1 MVEFTYTGVDREG
14 KKASGQLSAASEG
27 EVRMLLRT
35 QGIRPRTIHKGALP
49 GETKANIIG
58 QKKKK
63 GPSGGTRVPVV
74 LIVLFTRQ
82 LQLLISSGI
91 PLVQAME
98 ILSDQSE
105 SVALKNVLMAIR
117 AKVSEG
123 SYLWESMSAYP
134 KVFPGLYLAL
144 IRAGEASGSMD
155 NMLRRL
161 SKYLEDEDRLKK
173 MIKGAMMYP
182 IIVVCIGILVVG
194 LMLIFVIPKFEAML
208 SQAGQDLP
216 GPTQFII
223 WASHFLQ
230 HNIFY
235 IIGGAYG
242 IFYVLKRYVATEEGR
257 MVKDTIL
264 FKAPIFGEL
273 AQKSGIARF
282 SRTLQTLLTSGVN
295 LIDAID
301 ICKKAADNAVIEFA
315 VAKIRAEVESGKTLG
330 MILMKMD
337 VFPKMASQ
345 MISVGESTG
354 NLDKSLEKIA
364 DFYESD
370 VEILV
375 GGMTKMMEPI
385 ILVLLGGMIGGIMIA
400 MYLPIFKMAG
410 AA

>member
-1 MVEFTYTGVDREG
+1 MADFTYTGVDREG
-14 KKASGQLSAASEG
+14 KRASGKLSAASEG

-35 QGIRPRTIHKGALP
+35 QGIRPRTINQGTQA
-49 GETKANIIG
+49 GQTKVNMLG

-63 GPSGGTRVPVV
+63 GPSGGTKVPIA

-98 ILSDQSE
+98 ILSEQSE
-105 SVALKNVLMAIR
+105 SIALKNVLMSIR

-134 KVFPGLYLAL
+134 RVFPGLYLAL
-144 IRAGEASGSMD
+144 IRAGESSGSMD

-161 SKYLEDEDRLKK
+161 AKYLEDEDRLKK

-208 SQAGQDLP
+208 KTAGQDLP
-216 GPTQFII
+216 GPTQLII
-223 WASHFLQ
+223 YLSHFLQ
-230 HNIFY
+230 QNFLFIA
-235 IIGGAYG
+235 GGVYG
-242 IFYVLKRYVATEEGR
+242 IFFLLKRYISTAEGR
-257 MVKDTIL
+257 MVKDEIM
-264 FKAPIFGEL
+264 FKMPVFGQL

-282 SRTLQTLLTSGVN
+282 ARTLQTLLTSGVN
-295 LIDAID
+295 LIDAIE
-301 ICKKAADNAVIEFA
+301 ICKKAADNAVIENA
-315 VAKIRAEVESGKTLG
+315 VGKIRAEVESGKTLG

-385 ILVLLGGMIGGIMIA
+385 ILVLLGGTIGGIMIA

-410 AA
+410 GA